1 MQRSFQHSAEGSTWT
16 KKNHKY
22 IRKEGNRYIYPK
34 DLKKGS
40 VSSNSLSARD
50 RADQR
55 TEVEELK
62 RMEAADNRRRAV
74 NNQGTRNYK
83 QLSEQH
89 ANREAAKS
97 GMVINPGYTLKDQN
111 GKVFYRGTDKGRFAP
126 ADQGDYKRYSKEYA
140 DVNPHNARNRY
151 KTTSGSQNIVQR
163 ANRKD
168 AANGKIINPTYSLRD
183 SSGKKVAS
191 YTARETLNS
200 PTVSDYKQ
208 YSKEVSDRDKRKR
221 ALNSQNGANSK
232 GYNAQEYAKI
242 SAPTGKKRAA
252 RLAAAKEARQNR
264 GEVLNKQGVA
274 ANGYKGQAYAKLQGK
289 EAIENREREASKR
302 RKEGVMTM
310 NEFMSKNLADKDK
323 KRGYITVKNGKTV
336 YVPSDEITMKK
347 MSKAEKLV
355 NKIKSKFSKK
365 DSKES
370 TKKARSTRNEVKP
383 ANGKYVD
390 DMGRTHIPVNETYV
404 YDKKSKKLRKV
415 EKK

>member
-22 IRKEGNRYIYPK
+22 IRKEGNRYIYPE

-40 VSSNSLSARD
+40 VSSNSLSSRD
-50 RADQR
+50 RRDQN
-55 TEVEELK
+55 TEVKELQA
-62 RMEAADNRRRAV
+62 MERRERVA
-74 NNQGTRNYK
+74 K
-83 QLSEQH
+83 QASPDYRKLSEQH

-97 GMVINPGYTLKDQN
+97 GKVINPGYTYRDKDGN
-111 GKVFYRGTDKGRFAP
+111 VVFRGTDRGKFASP
-126 ADQGDYKRYSKEYA
+126 TVADYKKYSQLVSGAKNRKKMVNNQSSA
-140 DVNPHNARNRY
+140 DYKKLSEQHANRQAAKSGKIVNP
-151 KTTSGSQNIVQR
+151 S
-163 ANRKD
+163 
-168 AANGKIINPTYSLRD
+168 YSLRD
-183 SSGKKVAS
+183 SSGKKVATYS
-191 YTARETLNS
+191 TKEKLNS

-221 ALNSQNGANSK
+221 ALNNQNGANTK

-323 KRGYITVKNGKTV
+323 KRGYLTVKNGKTV

-365 DSKES
+365 DGKES
-370 TKKARSTRNEVKP
+370 TKKARSTRTEVKP

-415 EKK
+415 EK